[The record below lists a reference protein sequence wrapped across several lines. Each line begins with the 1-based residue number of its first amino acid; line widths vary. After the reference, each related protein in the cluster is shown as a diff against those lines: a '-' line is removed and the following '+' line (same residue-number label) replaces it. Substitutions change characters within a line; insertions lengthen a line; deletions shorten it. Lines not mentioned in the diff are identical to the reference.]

1 MGFREICRGF
11 LSGRFWLV
19 FCKVIVK
26 RYNLVGIKLKYL
38 LRGWSLL
45 IEWFKCCEMCYNV
58 G

>member
-11 LSGRFWLV
+11 LSGRVWLV
-19 FCKVIVK
+19 FCEVFVK

-38 LRGWSLL
+38 LIGWSLL
-45 IEWFKCCEMCYNV
+45 IEWFKYCEMCYNV